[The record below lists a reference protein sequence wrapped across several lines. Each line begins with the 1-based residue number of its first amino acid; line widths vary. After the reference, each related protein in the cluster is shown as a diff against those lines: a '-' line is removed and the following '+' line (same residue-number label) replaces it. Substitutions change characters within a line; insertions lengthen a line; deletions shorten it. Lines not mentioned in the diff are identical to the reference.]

1 MAGREA
7 EGPIGEMPQ
16 KATSNRIRD
25 ERGYQMMTPE
35 RRRHPRNP
43 HVEAHSKLQKMM
55 QFFVSPPGRGR
66 SKTVLSAQGGIM
78 SVNREKD
85 RSTGSNQCDKLPMA
99 DIEQVNATSSM
110 MSTSQCD

>member
-43 HVEAHSKLQKMM
+43 HVEAHSKLQKGS
-55 QFFVSPPGRGR
+55 FLFVHRG
-66 SKTVLSAQGGIM
+66 GGGP
-78 SVNREKD
+78 RL
-85 RSTGSNQCDKLPMA
+85 C
-99 DIEQVNATSSM
+99 
-110 MSTSQCD
+110 

>member
-1 MAGREA
+1 
-7 EGPIGEMPQ
+7 
-16 KATSNRIRD
+16 
-25 ERGYQMMTPE
+25 MMTPE

-78 SVNREKD
+78 SVDRQKD
-85 RSTGSNQCDKLPMA
+85 RSTGSNQRDELHKGDTDKSRRHA
-99 DIEQVNATSSM
+99 DDVNKSTRQVN
-110 MSTSQCD
+110 